1 MVSYGG
7 GLLELDRAIRIINH
21 DIDENVSE
29 SEQLE
34 AFKVFF
40 KELFDTD
47 IQNSDGGYRSI
58 YDVFSEAS
66 KKYNQKKQ
74 QRWLTMRVE
83 EREYIEPES
92 INEEIINAINIVKE
106 YCSTHEEYEDC
117 RRCVLG
123 DGIHN
128 CGCSSPYLWNIR
140 KK

>member
-21 DIDENVSE
+21 DIDENASE

-66 KKYNQKKQ
+66 KKIG
-74 QRWLTMRVE
+74 R
-83 EREYIEPES
+83 
-92 INEEIINAINIVKE
+92 A
-106 YCSTHEEYEDC
+106 H
-117 RRCVLG
+117 VL
-123 DGIHN
+123 N
-128 CGCSSPYLWNIR
+128 SSHPTTSR
-140 KK
+140 MPSSA